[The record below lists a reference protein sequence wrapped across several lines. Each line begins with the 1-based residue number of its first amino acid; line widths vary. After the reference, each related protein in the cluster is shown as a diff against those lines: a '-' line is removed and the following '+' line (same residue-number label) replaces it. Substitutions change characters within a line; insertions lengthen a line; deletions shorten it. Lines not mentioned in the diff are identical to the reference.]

1 MQIEI
6 KKCAVKHT
14 YRITSILALLLLN
27 PFFIT
32 ICGKNKNNKTVKVEF
47 EVVYSL
53 SGRVVDPFLI
63 EVYNV
68 TDSAKTNP
76 EVDLWRDGRGIL
88 MLEPGKLYKATVCP
102 TSFDFM
108 TDTGGYLADPEYE
121 PVFIDIDLRDVTK
134 NVKLDQ
140 VRIRKTMHR
149 QLGEVSVT
157 SSRILFYHKGDTLVY
172 NASEFVLAEGSMID
186 ALIKQLPGV
195 TLKDNGEIFVNGRKV
210 DDLLLNGKDL
220 FNGNRQLM
228 LENIGA
234 YTVKDI
240 AVYEKNTAR
249 NEILGRDM
257 DDKRLSMDVRLK
269 RQYSTGWNINAE
281 AGYGT
286 QDRYLGNLFAVLF
299 SDNVYFNIRAGIN
312 NLSSP
317 VNTNA
322 WTPDMIQAGLKTTK
336 MAGISYSAD
345 GHANKWSVSGWADVS
360 HVDDDIRTTT
370 TTENFLPSGN
380 NYLYSFNNSHAK
392 QFELTT
398 NHHLRLGF
406 NKKGFIIVAPRL
418 TYQKNKSEG
427 SDISALFKDEIQD
440 VSANR
445 LNKIYQGYTGL
456 ADTLIYRNI
465 SKNIVNGHLTS
476 LMAPVEASVNA
487 GHGVLNFNLSGSYYE
502 KKDNIA
508 QLYIVNHSTNPIPT
522 TQDFQQRDLAPDN
535 TRKLKGGTSYYWDLD
550 WQRSRVIFSYTFE
563 NIRTTN
569 RSNVSSAADWDL
581 SGDSETITIADLQA
595 LPGFAPVF
603 SPDLSYNSRLLNNT
617 HGVSAGFSHV
627 TPIKIS
633 ENYAISISAE
643 PLDIKFSDRNYRYIG
658 AEIPTRLKR
667 SSVLPGANGGIQ
679 LMGQDGTYGSLGYVL
694 ESKDAPMQSMVT
706 LPQIDPMNMYI
717 GNPELKHSLTHM
729 VMFSLSKPVKGQKYH
744 SVSLNARFLQNAITQ
759 GYVFNTVT
767 GVRYFHP
774 FNVDG
779 NWEGNAQYEFFTPFG
794 AGGRFDIKTTTTG
807 GYINSVDLIGTSTVT
822 DNVTF
827 DTDAQKRRYVKD
839 LSFEEKLNIGYKFGE
854 NRISALGEVR
864 LNDYRSKDSGFS
876 NFTSLT
882 ARYGASG
889 VFVLPAGFGIS
900 TDLNVYT
907 RRGFTDSRLNTS
919 DVVWNARLTKSVMKG
934 SIILVVD
941 AYDMLRQLSNIT
953 YTVNAQARTEV
964 VTNVVPAYVLFH
976 VQYRFNR
983 EPKK

>member
-1 MQIEI
+1 M
-6 KKCAVKHT
+6 
-14 YRITSILALLLLN
+14 
-27 PFFIT
+27 
-32 ICGKNKNNKTVKVEF
+32 
-47 EVVYSL
+47 
-53 SGRVVDPFLI
+53 
-63 EVYNV
+63 
-68 TDSAKTNP
+68 
-76 EVDLWRDGRGIL
+76 
-88 MLEPGKLYKATVCP
+88 
-102 TSFDFM
+102 
-108 TDTGGYLADPEYE
+108 ADPEYE
-121 PVFIDIDLRDVTK
+121 PAFIEIDLRDVTK

-140 VRIRKTMHR
+140 VRIHKKMHR
-149 QLGEVSVT
+149 QLEEATVT

-195 TLKDNGEIFVNGRKV
+195 TLKDNGEITVNGRKV

-249 NEILGRDM
+249 NEILGREM
-257 DDKRLSMDVRLK
+257 DKKRFSMDVRLK

-286 QDRYLGNLFAVLF
+286 QDRYLGKLFAVLF
-299 SDNVYFNIRAGIN
+299 SDNVYFNLRAGMN

-317 VNTNA
+317 FNTEE
-322 WTPDMIQAGLKTTK
+322 WTPDMIQPGLRSTK
-336 MAGISYSAD
+336 LGGITYMAD
-345 GHANKWSVSGWADVS
+345 GQANKWHISGNTDVK
-360 HVDDDIRTTT
+360 HTDDDIRKTT
-370 TTENFLPSGN
+370 TTENFLPGGN

-392 QFELTT
+392 KLELTT

-406 NKKGFIIVAPRL
+406 NKKGFITVAPRL

-427 SDISALFKDEIQD
+427 SDVSALFRDEVQNVTEGLLD
-440 VSANR
+440 N
-445 LNKIYQGYTGL
+445 IYRGYTGL

-465 SKNIVNGHLTS
+465 SKSVLNGHLTS
-476 LMAPVEASVNA
+476 LMVPVETSVNA
-487 GHGVLNFNLSGSYYE
+487 GHGVLNFNFYGSYDE
-502 KKDNIA
+502 KKDNVA
-508 QLYIVNHSTNPIPT
+508 QLYIVNHSTNLIPT

-535 TRKLKGGTSYYWDLD
+535 TRKLKGETSYYWDLD

-563 NIRTTN
+563 NTRTTN

-581 SGDSETITIADLQA
+581 SGDTEAITIADVQA

-603 SPDLSYNSRLLNNT
+603 SPDLSYNSKLLNNT
-617 HGVSAGFSHV
+617 HGVSASFSHV

-633 ENYAISISAE
+633 EKYAINIHAE
-643 PLDIKFSDRNYRYIG
+643 PLDLKFSNRNYRYIG
-658 AEIPTRLKR
+658 AEIPTKLKR

-679 LMGQDGTYGSLGYVL
+679 LMGQDGTFGYIGYGL

-717 GNPELKHSLTHM
+717 GNPDLKHSLTQM
-729 VMFSLSKPVKGQKYH
+729 VMFSLSKPLKGQKYH
-744 SVSLNARFLQNAITQ
+744 NVSLNARFMQSAITQ

-767 GVRYFHP
+767 GVRYYHP

-779 NWEGNAQYEFFTPFG
+779 NWESNAQYEFFTPFG
-794 AGGRFDIKTTTTG
+794 NGGKFDFKTTTTG
-807 GYINSVDLIGTSTVT
+807 SYINSVDLIGTSAVT

-827 DTDAQKRRYVKD
+827 DADDQKRRYVKD
-839 LSFEEKLNIGYKFGE
+839 LAFEEKLNIGYKFGE

-934 SIILVVD
+934 SMILAVD

-983 EPKK
+983 QPKR